1 MYFYTLL
8 NNKLTKDNPDDCMA
22 KSVNSV
28 IKTEEDLFKSLTAP
42 GSILKDVEVKAVK
55 SEIWKTII
63 SFLEE
68 GYGYRDEYISI
79 RLDIS
84 GKFED
89 KEDRFDPNRHEVNIS
104 IVPGKSLK
112 KACKEI
118 KPQFVKATAVKPEIE
133 NVYDWISD
141 TSDDILTPEGT
152 LEITGEELKI
162 YTEPAG
168 QGVFFI
174 NKSNGQETVAAMPRI
189 NEPKMLSL
197 RIPELVA
204 GTYRIEIRNSA
215 RKVKTL
221 RVGTIPIEFTVK

>member
-1 MYFYTLL
+1 MYYYTLYD
-8 NNKLTKDNPDDCMA
+8 NKLTQDNPDDCMA

-28 IKTEEDLFKSLTAP
+28 VKTEEDLFKSLTAP

-68 GYGYRDEYISI
+68 GYGYRDENISI

-89 KEDRFDPNRHEVNIS
+89 KDDRFDPDRHKVNIS

-118 KPQFVKATAVKPEIE
+118 KPQFVKATSVKPEIE
-133 NVYDWISD
+133 SVYDWISD
-141 TSDDILTPEGT
+141 TSDDVLSPGGT
-152 LEITGEELKI
+152 LEISGEDLKI
-162 YTEPAG
+162 YTQPTG

-174 NKSNGQETVAAMPRI
+174 NKSNGQETLAAMPRM

-197 RIPELVA
+197 RVPELVA

-215 RKVKTL
+215 RNAKKL
-221 RVGTIPIEFTVK
+221 RVGTTPTEFTVK